1 LTIDVNFV
9 LMIDL
14 EKASREELLQLN
26 AQLLAQLQLLQERV
40 KQLEAELA
48 SSRGGGGS
56 GASPPDWVKPNRPSR
71 KKKKRKPRSQGFARK
86 LDAPTTQIE
95 HALAQ
100 CPQCMVGLTGR
111 RVIKT
116 RQVIELPPVQ
126 AQVIE
131 HLLIQ
136 RTCPQCQKRWSPPV
150 DFAALAVGRQRFG
163 ISVQAEVALLRE
175 QCRLPFR
182 VIQAYLQ
189 HRFGLR
195 VSVGQLVALVAG
207 VAKRGQA
214 VVEELKQQIRG
225 SPVVNGD
232 ETSWRENGQNGYV
245 WSFSTERLRYFV
257 YRKSRA
263 ASVVKEILGEE
274 FEGVVVSDFYGGY
287 NAHLGLHQRCW
298 VHLLRDIHDLKQKH
312 SQNQGLRKWG
322 AKVKSIYERAKGY
335 KGPSAKLTAVEQR
348 GERVRQQR
356 EFERELMK
364 VCRPH
369 LRKQRVQ
376 SRLCERIERFL
387 PELFVFVADPRVPS
401 DNNAAERSVREVV
414 VSRKISGGTRSGK
427 GSEAKSIL
435 ASLFG
440 TWKLQG
446 RDFYQCCLSLLSA
459 QNPTL

>member
-1 LTIDVNFV
+1 
-9 LMIDL
+9 MSDL
-14 EKASREELLQLN
+14 ENASRDELLQFI
-26 AQLLAQLQLLQERV
+26 AQLLAQQQLLQERV
-40 KQLEAELA
+40 KQLEAELQ
-48 SSRGGGGS
+48 SLRGS
-56 GASPPDWVKPNRPSR
+56 DDSNSSPPAWVKPSRPSR
-71 KKKKRKPRSQGFARK
+71 RKKKRKPRSQGFARK
-86 LDAPTTQIE
+86 LDPVTARLE

-100 CPQCMVGLTGR
+100 CPDCQVVLTGR

-131 HLLIQ
+131 HQLIQ
-136 RTCPQCQKRWSPPV
+136 GTCPQCQKHWLPEV

-182 VIQAYLQ
+182 IIQDYLK

-207 VAKRGQA
+207 VAKRGKA
-214 VVEELKQQIRG
+214 LVEELKRQIRG
-225 SPVVNGD
+225 STVVHGD
-232 ETSWRENGQNGYV
+232 ETGWREDGRNGYV
-245 WSFSTERLRYFV
+245 WSFSTDRLRYFV
-257 YRKSRA
+257 YHKSRA
-263 ASVVKEILGEE
+263 GSVVKEVLGEE

-287 NAHLGLHQRCW
+287 NVHLGLHQRCW
-298 VHLLRDIHDLKQKH
+298 VHLLRDIHELKEKH
-312 SQNQGLRKWG
+312 KKDQSLSKWA
-322 AKVKSIYERAKGY
+322 AKVKALYERAKGY
-335 KGPSAKLTAVEQR
+335 LGPSRKLGAVEQQ
-348 GERVRQQR
+348 GERVRRQR
-356 EFERELMK
+356 EYEQELLK

-369 LRKQRVQ
+369 LRKKRVQ

-414 VSRKISGGTRSGK
+414 VSRKISGGTRSES
-427 GSEAKSIL
+427 GSATKSIL

-440 TWKLQG
+440 TWRLQG
-446 RDFYQCCLSLLSA
+446 RDFYQCCLSLLTA

>member
-1 LTIDVNFV
+1 
-9 LMIDL
+9 MIDL
-14 EKASREELLQLN
+14 EQASREELIQFN
-26 AQLLAQLQLLQERV
+26 SQLLAQLQLLQERV
-40 KQLEAELA
+40 KQLEVELQ
-48 SSRGGGGS
+48 SRRGGGGPS
-56 GASPPDWVKPNRPSR
+56 SSPPVWVKPNRPSR
-71 KKKKRKPRSQGFARK
+71 KKKKRKPRLHGFARK
-86 LDAPTTQIE
+86 LDMVTARIE
-95 HALAQ
+95 HALEQ
-100 CPQCMVGLTGR
+100 CPQCQVALTGR
-111 RVIKT
+111 RVMKT
-116 RQVIELPPVQ
+116 RRIIELPPVQ

-131 HLLIQ
+131 HQLIQ
-136 RTCPQCQKRWSPPV
+136 SLCPQCHKRWQPPV
-150 DFAALAVGRQRFG
+150 DFAALALGQQRFG

-182 VIQAYLQ
+182 VIQDYLK

-195 VSVGQLVALVAG
+195 VSVGQLVALVQG
-207 VAKRGQA
+207 VAQRGKA

-245 WSFSTERLRYFV
+245 WSFSTDRLRYFV
-257 YRKSRA
+257 HRRSRA
-263 ASVVKEILGEE
+263 ASVVKEVLGEE

-298 VHLLRDIHDLKQKH
+298 VHLLRDIHELKEKQSKD
-312 SQNQGLRKWG
+312 QGLRKWA
-322 AKVKSIYERAKGY
+322 AKVKAIYERAKRY
-335 KGPSAKLTAVEQR
+335 QGPSAKRTAVEQQA
-348 GERVRQQR
+348 ERVRRQR
-356 EFERELMK
+356 EYEQELLK

-369 LRKQRVQ
+369 LKKRRVQ

-414 VSRKISGGTRSGK
+414 VSRKISGGTRSER

-440 TWKLQG
+440 TWRLQHL
-446 RDFYQCCLSLLSA
+446 DFYQCCWNLLAA
-459 QNPTL
+459 QNPTP

>member
-1 LTIDVNFV
+1 
-9 LMIDL
+9 MSDL
-14 EKASREELLQLN
+14 ENASRDELLQFI
-26 AQLLAQLQLLQERV
+26 AQLLAQQQLLQERV
-40 KQLEAELA
+40 KQLEAELQ
-48 SSRGGGGS
+48 SLRGS
-56 GASPPDWVKPNRPSR
+56 DDSNSSPPAWVKPSRPSR
-71 KKKKRKPRSQGFARK
+71 RKKKRKPRSQGFARK
-86 LDAPTTQIE
+86 LDPVTARLE

-100 CPQCMVGLTGR
+100 CPDCQVVLTGR

-131 HLLIQ
+131 HQLIQ
-136 RTCPQCQKRWSPPV
+136 GTCPQCQKHWLPEV

-182 VIQAYLQ
+182 IIQDYLK

-207 VAKRGQA
+207 VAKRGKA
-214 VVEELKQQIRG
+214 LVEELKRQIRG

-232 ETSWRENGQNGYV
+232 ETGWREDGRNGYV
-245 WSFSTERLRYFV
+245 WSFSTDRLRYFV
-257 YRKSRA
+257 YHKSRA
-263 ASVVKEILGEE
+263 GSVVKEVLGEE

-287 NAHLGLHQRCW
+287 NVHLGLHQRCW
-298 VHLLRDIHDLKQKH
+298 VHLLRDIHELKEKH
-312 SQNQGLRKWG
+312 KKDQSLSKWA
-322 AKVKSIYERAKGY
+322 AKVKALYERAKGY
-335 KGPSAKLTAVEQR
+335 LGPSRKLGAVEQQ
-348 GERVRQQR
+348 GERVRRQR
-356 EFERELMK
+356 EYEQELLK

-369 LRKQRVQ
+369 LRKKRVQ

-414 VSRKISGGTRSGK
+414 VSRKISGGTRSAS
-427 GSEAKSIL
+427 GSETKSIL

-440 TWKLQG
+440 TWRLQG
-446 RDFYQCCLSLLSA
+446 RDFYQCCLSLLTA

>member
-1 LTIDVNFV
+1 
-9 LMIDL
+9 MIDL
-14 EKASREELLQLN
+14 EKASREELIQLI
-26 AQLLAQLQLLQERV
+26 AQLLAQQQLLQERI
-40 KQLEAELA
+40 KQLEVELQ
-48 SSRGGGGS
+48 SLRGGGGPS
-56 GASPPDWVKPNRPSR
+56 PSPPVWVKSNRPTR
-71 KKKKRKPRSQGFARK
+71 KKKKRKRRSQGFARK
-86 LDAPTTQIE
+86 LDPVTARIE
-95 HALAQ
+95 HALEH
-100 CPQCMVGLTGR
+100 CPECQVGLTGHR
-111 RVIKT
+111 IIKT

-131 HLLIQ
+131 HQLIE
-136 RTCPQCQKRWSPPV
+136 RTCPRCHKRCAPLV
-150 DFAALAVGRQRFG
+150 DFAALAVGQQRFG

-182 VIQAYLQ
+182 VIQDYLK
-189 HRFGLR
+189 HRFNLR

-207 VAKRGQA
+207 VAKRGKA
-214 VVEELKQQIRG
+214 LVEELKQQIRG

-245 WSFSTERLRYFV
+245 WSFSTDHLRYFV

-263 ASVVKEILGEE
+263 SSVVTDVLGEA

-287 NAHLGLHQRCW
+287 NAHLGMHQRCW
-298 VHLLRDIHDLKQKH
+298 VHLLRDIHELKEKH
-312 SQNQGLRKWG
+312 KKDQSLRKWA
-322 AKVKSIYERAKGY
+322 AKVKGIYERAKGY
-335 KGPSAKLTAVEQR
+335 IGPSPKLTRVEQQA
-348 GERVRQQR
+348 ERVRRQR
-356 EFERELMK
+356 EFEQELLK

-369 LRKQRVQ
+369 LKKKRVQ

-387 PELFVFVADPRVPS
+387 PELFVFVADPRVPA

-414 VSRKISGGTRSGK
+414 VSRKISGGTRSAQ

-446 RDFYQCCLSLLSA
+446 QDFYQCCLRLLTA

>member
-1 LTIDVNFV
+1 LTIGVNFV

-26 AQLLAQLQLLQERV
+26 AQLLAQLQVLQERV

-48 SSRGGGGS
+48 SSRGGSGS
-56 GASPPDWVKPNRPSR
+56 SPSPPIWVKPNRPSR

-86 LDAPTTQIE
+86 LDTVTAHIQHRLE
-95 HALAQ
+95 A
-100 CPQCMVGLTGR
+100 CPDCHVALTGH
-111 RVIKT
+111 RVLKT

-131 HLLIQ
+131 HQLVQ
-136 RTCPQCQKRWSPPV
+136 RTCPQCRKSWAPDV
-150 DFAALAVGRQRFG
+150 DFAAFAVGRQRFG
-163 ISVQAEVALLRE
+163 ISLQAEVALLRE

-182 VIQAYLQ
+182 VIRDYLK

-195 VSVGQLVALVAG
+195 VSVGQLVALVQG
-207 VAKRGQA
+207 VAERGKAA
-214 VVEELKQQIRG
+214 VAELKQQIRG

-232 ETSWRENGQNGYV
+232 ETTWRENGQNGYV
-245 WSFSTERLRYFV
+245 WSFSTDRLRYFV

-263 ASVVKEILGEE
+263 SSVVSEVLGDRY
-274 FEGVVVSDFYGGY
+274 EGVVVSDFYGGY
-287 NAHLGLHQRCW
+287 NAHLGMHQRCW
-298 VHLLRDIHDLKQKH
+298 VHLLRDIHELKEKH
-312 SQNQGLRKWG
+312 KKDQSLRRWA
-322 AKVKSIYERAKGY
+322 AKVKAIYEQAKGY
-335 KGPSAKLTAVEQR
+335 IGPGWKLTAVEQR
-348 GERVRQQR
+348 AERVRRQR
-356 EFERELMK
+356 EFEQELLK

-369 LRKQRVQ
+369 LKKQRVQ

-387 PELFVFVADPRVPS
+387 PELFVFVCDPRVPA

-414 VSRKISGGTRSGK
+414 VSRKISGGTRSAS
-427 GSEAKSIL
+427 GSETKSIL

-440 TWKLQG
+440 TWRLQG
-446 RDFYQCCLSLLSA
+446 RDLYQCCLSLLTA